1 MIDSAVFTVDVI
13 VPSHISGIEKFDAK
27 HINVDDTYVPTQRE
41 LENQEKAYEIIKQ
54 YQKEHPSIKHNHQF
68 VSAPFKNSNEL
79 RELWKLLNL
88 KGIYCSPFGKV
99 QDGYVIMMDFRK
111 Y

>member
-13 VPSHISGIEKFDAK
+13 EPSHISSIEKFDVESVD
-27 HINVDDTYVPTQRE
+27 VDDTYVPTQRE

-68 VSAPFKNSNEL
+68 VSASFKNSNEL
-79 RELWKLLNL
+79 RELWKLLNS
-88 KGIYCSPFGKV
+88 KGIYCSSFAKV
-99 QDGYVIMMDFRK
+99 QDGNYFTMDFRK